1 MPFHS
6 KKNTQQLGV
15 KKNFFNMI
23 RAIYEN
29 STANILLSGERMKV
43 FALRSKTR

>member
-6 KKNTQQLGV
+6 KKHSTIRGKN
-15 KKNFFNMI
+15 NFFNMI

-43 FALRSKTR
+43 FAVRSKTR